1 MEKSRTQEQQGVQM
15 NWAKNLTYS
24 ASQLERPR
32 TVAELSE
39 IVAASDRVKAL
50 GSRHSFSSVADT
62 TGTLI
67 ELSAM
72 PRIFELDAE
81 AHTVTIDAST
91 RYGDLAAALQ
101 ARGWALPNMASL
113 PHITV
118 AGTVATGTHGSGDRN
133 PPLASSVRSLDMV
146 LADGSLR
153 TFTRGAAD
161 FDGAVVSLGA
171 LGVVTQLTLD
181 VIPSFQLRQDV
192 YAGVGWDGVL
202 AEFDELTASAYSVS
216 LFTRWTGE
224 DFGLVWMKSTAEP
237 PAQVLGV
244 SALTQD
250 IGLAEGPAE
259 YATDQCGKWGSWDQ
273 RLPHF
278 RLDFTPSNGEELQSE
293 YLLPREHAVE
303 GLRRMRALAAEIE
316 PLLLISEIRTMA
328 ADEQW
333 MSGAFDRD
341 TVGFHFTWRQRPA
354 EVSEVL
360 LKIEEELLP
369 LEARPHWGKR
379 FVTTEIVGLYPRAD
393 DFLELAARLDPAGT
407 FRNDFLERMLFSR
420 AAEKKE

>member
-1 MEKSRTQEQQGVQM
+1 MDKSSSQDPQEIQL

-24 ASQLERPR
+24 ASRLERPR
-32 TVAELSE
+32 SVAELSE
-39 IVAASDRVKAL
+39 IVAACSRVKAL

-67 ELSAM
+67 ELMEM

-81 AHTVTIDAST
+81 ARTVTLDAST

-101 ARGWALPNMASL
+101 AEGWALPNMASL

-118 AGTVATGTHGSGDRN
+118 AGTVATGTHGSGDGN
-133 PPLASSVRSLDMV
+133 QPLASSVRSLEMV

-153 TFTRGAAD
+153 TFTRGEPD

-181 VIPSFQLRQDV
+181 VIPSFQVRQDV
-192 YAGVGWDGVL
+192 YAGVSWDGVL
-202 AEFDELTASAYSVS
+202 AEFDDLTSSAYSVS
-216 LFTRWTGE
+216 LFTRWAGE
-224 DFGLVWMKSTAEP
+224 DFGMVWMKSTQEP
-237 PAQVLGV
+237 PAEVLGV

-259 YATDQCGKWGSWDQ
+259 YATDQCGQWGSWDQ

-293 YLLPREHAVE
+293 YLLPREHAKE
-303 GLRRMRALAAEIE
+303 GLRKVRQLAADIE
-316 PLLLISEIRTMA
+316 PLLLITEIRTMA

-333 MSGAFDRD
+333 MSGASGRD
-341 TVGFHFTWRQRPA
+341 TVGFHFTWRQLPEEVA
-354 EVSEVL
+354 EVLV
-360 LKIEEELLP
+360 KIEEQLLP
-369 LEARPHWGKR
+369 LGARPHWGKR
-379 FVTTEIVGLYPRAD
+379 FVTTDIAALYPQLD
-393 DFLELAARLDPAGT
+393 QFTELAGRLDPTGT
-407 FRNDFLERMLFSR
+407 FRNDFLERMLFG
-420 AAEKKE
+420 AASTE